1 MIAQYKV
8 ISMKL
13 QNYGK
18 SVGTLTFSQHVHLNS
33 LLHAT
38 CSLSRTCTLVRDW
51 LCDFCHHHQRCS
63 EMITINGINPNNCPA
78 LNGMFD
84 HLYNGSNYTI
94 LMVMV
99 QTPFEVVM
107 FFFAG

>member
-38 CSLSRTCTLVRDW
+38 CSLSRTCTLVRD
-51 LCDFCHHHQRCS
+51 
-63 EMITINGINPNNCPA
+63 
-78 LNGMFD
+78 
-84 HLYNGSNYTI
+84 
-94 LMVMV
+94 
-99 QTPFEVVM
+99 
-107 FFFAG
+107 